1 MSKRQYA
8 IRRQKAIDED
18 RLEEF
23 DKEEEEREAQ
33 LTESLGKRAEKAAEK
48 ARKKEREKA
57 IKAQRKLKEESQL
70 VSEPSEDEEEDEEA
84 TKEEELEER
93 VKESVSLY
101 EFIGVI
107 NTTITH
113 DEKIELIESLWKLI
127 YKDEKLNQYEDHLI
141 KRIAATINIE
151 HKQIIDAK
159 LWVKQQMGL
168 K

>member
-1 MSKRQYA
+1 MLEYLRKIFADNQTSMNQGTLNSSSESKN
-8 IRRQKAIDED
+8 QKIEIAACALFIEIAKADG
-18 RLEEF
+18 EF
-23 DKEEEEREAQ
+23 TNEERNFIISEMKSTFN
-33 LTESLGKRAEKAAEK
+33 LDDDYVNDLILLAE
-48 ARKKEREKA
+48 
-57 IKAQRKLKEESQL
+57 Q
-70 VSEPSEDEEEDEEA
+70 
-84 TKEEELEER
+84 R

-101 EFIGVI
+101 EFTGVI
-107 NTTITH
+107 NTTFTH
-113 DEKIELIESLWKLI
+113 EEKIELIESIWKLI

>member
-1 MSKRQYA
+1 MLDYLRKVFSNDQTSTIQTEVNSYSN
-8 IRRQKAIDED
+8 QKNRKVEIAACALFIEIAKADG
-18 RLEEF
+18 EF
-23 DKEEEEREAQ
+23 TEVERNFI
-33 LTESLGKRAEKAAEK
+33 L
-48 ARKKEREKA
+48 
-57 IKAQRKLKEESQL
+57 
-70 VSEPSEDEEEDEEA
+70 SEMKSTFNLDDDYVNDLMTLA
-84 TKEEELEER
+84 EER

-101 EFIGVI
+101 EFTGVI
-107 NTTITH
+107 NTTFTH
-113 DEKIELIESLWKLI
+113 HEKIELIESLWKLI